1 MSRLRRL
8 LAGVLPLVL
17 AAVLFG
23 AVGAFALDGFT
34 RSMTFGAG
42 YGDDDLLVVL
52 AIGSDGGPPHRPGNP
67 MAARADGIHL
77 LVVDTRT
84 TRMTV
89 VDIPRDSAI
98 GGGKV
103 NAHLA
108 FGGPERLEAQLEAW
122 SGLPIDFWAL
132 GSFWSLEQVATG
144 LGGLEIDVQQS
155 MHDPFSG
162 TNLEPGFQRVDP
174 GQVLA
179 FSRDRKSLAN
189 GDIGRSHNQGRMI
202 ISALQQMRTQSGGEL
217 TNVLGMV
224 ELFERSA
231 VHNIPPSEVLP
242 LALLALRIPPEHIEQ
257 VTISGP
263 FGTIGGG
270 SVIRPQPG
278 DLFTRLLAGQVGPP
292 Q

>member
-1 MSRLRRL
+1 MSRSRRL
-8 LAGVLPLVL
+8 VAGVLPLVVI
-17 AAVLFG
+17 AVLAG
-23 AVGAFALDGFT
+23 TVGAFALDGLT

-42 YGDDDLLVVL
+42 FGDDDLLVVL
-52 AIGSDGGPPHRPGNP
+52 AIGSDEGPPHRPGNP
-67 MAARADGIHL
+67 LTARADGIHL

-98 GGGKV
+98 GGSKV
-103 NAHLA
+103 NAHLV

-144 LGGLEIDVQQS
+144 LGGLELDVQQP

-174 GQVLA
+174 VQVLA
-179 FSRDRKSLAN
+179 FARDRKSLAN

-202 ISALQQMRTQSGGEL
+202 ISALQQMRVQSGGEL
-217 TNVLGMV
+217 TNILGMV

-278 DLFTRLLAGQVGPP
+278 DLFPRLMAGQVGPP